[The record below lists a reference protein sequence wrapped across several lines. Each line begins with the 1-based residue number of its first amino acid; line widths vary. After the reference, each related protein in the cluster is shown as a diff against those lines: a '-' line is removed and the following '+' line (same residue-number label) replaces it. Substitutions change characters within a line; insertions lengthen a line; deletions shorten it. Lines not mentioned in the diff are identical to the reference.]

1 MATPS
6 YLYQLHPNTL
16 SFFHSI
22 SADTPRLVLSPVLL
36 PSGILLSSPEEKCRM
51 FLDQFYFYHPACP
64 RGDENLTLELQVS
77 LDSQNL
83 SPLNAG
89 ISLDELNANIIRR
102 RSKAMCSDSIHNEM
116 IFRLSA
122 TNRAFLPHLSNL
134 CLSN

>member
-1 MATPS
+1 
-6 YLYQLHPNTL
+6 
-16 SFFHSI
+16 
-22 SADTPRLVLSPVLL
+22 
-36 PSGILLSSPEEKCRM
+36 M
-51 FLDQFYFYHPACP
+51 FLDQFYLNHPACP
-64 RGDENLTLELQVS
+64 RADANLTRELQVG

-83 SPLNAG
+83 SPLNAD